1 MNHRRPFVLSTLL
14 FACSLLVLCALP
26 SAARGQSATATLSGT
41 VVDQNGAV
49 LPSAEITV
57 ENISTALKRQA
68 TTNDQ
73 GDFTIVLLPPA
84 TYTVTAQRTG
94 FAPLRIENVVLNVG
108 DQKALQIQLQAGS
121 VSEMVKVTADA
132 PLINES
138 PAVGT
143 VVDRQFVENIPLNGR
158 SFQSLITLTPGVVLT
173 KTAEGSEQGQFS
185 INGQRGDAN
194 YFTIDGVSAN
204 IGVKVT
210 SGIGQAP
217 GGALPGFS
225 ASGGTNNL
233 VSIDALQEF
242 KIQTSTYAAEFG
254 RTPGGQISIA
264 TRSGTND
271 FHGTFFEYFRNDV
284 LDANDW
290 FANANRLPKPAER
303 QNDFGGVLGGPI
315 FKNRTFFFFSYEG
328 LRLRQPQVGLTEVP
342 SLCFR
347 GSGVCP
353 AGQSPA
359 ATSIQ
364 PLLNALPLP
373 NGPTVRNGVAQFN
386 ASYSNPASLDATSI
400 RIDHA
405 LNSKLTMFGR
415 YNYAP
420 SDSGQRGGSL
430 SLNNVILTKT
440 KTQTLTLGST
450 WALTNT
456 ISNDL
461 RFNYSRNRGGIS
473 FLLDDFGGAVPPPDS
488 LLFPAEFASPEKSIF
503 AFLLSGF
510 SGAFFQKGVT
520 SRNLQRQV
528 NLVDNLLLS
537 AGSHQLK
544 FGVYYRRLSPISRVR
559 NYTQFVQTNLTAAQ
573 AGNLTSVLTEA
584 I

>member
-1 MNHRRPFVLSTLL
+1 MTMLRAKSAYVLFLI
-14 FACSLLVLCALP
+14 CCLCVTAY
-26 SAARGQSATATLSGT
+26 AQSSTATLSGT
-41 VVDQNGAV
+41 VVDQDGAV
-49 LPSAEITV
+49 VPGANITV
-57 ENISTALKRQA
+57 INAATAQQRQA
-68 TTNDQ
+68 TTNDR
-73 GDFTIVLLPPA
+73 GDFTVPLLPPA
-84 TYTVTAQRTG
+84 TYTIRVERQG
-94 FAPLRIENVVLNVG
+94 FAIAEVSNVILNVN
-108 DQKALQIQLQAGS
+108 DQKSLQIQLKAGNIT
-121 VSEMVKVTADA
+121 EMVKVTADA

-143 VVDRQFVENIPLNGR
+143 VVDRQFAENIPLNGR

-204 IGVKVT
+204 IGVNVT
-210 SGIGQAP
+210 SGLAQAV

-415 YNYAP
+415 Y
-420 SDSGQRGGSL
+420 
-430 SLNNVILTKT
+430 
-440 KTQTLTLGST
+440 
-450 WALTNT
+450 
-456 ISNDL
+456 
-461 RFNYSRNRGGIS
+461 
-473 FLLDDFGGAVPPPDS
+473 
-488 LLFPAEFASPEKSIF
+488 
-503 AFLLSGF
+503 
-510 SGAFFQKGVT
+510 
-520 SRNLQRQV
+520 
-528 NLVDNLLLS
+528 
-537 AGSHQLK
+537 
-544 FGVYYRRLSPISRVR
+544 
-559 NYTQFVQTNLTAAQ
+559 
-573 AGNLTSVLTEA
+573 
-584 I
+584 